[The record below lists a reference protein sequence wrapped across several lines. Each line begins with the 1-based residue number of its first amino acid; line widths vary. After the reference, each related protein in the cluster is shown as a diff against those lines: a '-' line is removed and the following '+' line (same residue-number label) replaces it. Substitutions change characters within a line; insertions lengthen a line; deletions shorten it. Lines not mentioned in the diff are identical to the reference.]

1 MPITDINKS
10 IICNK
15 HFATPSKSP
24 FTNKEISP
32 KTQQKLTR
40 KCRIPLQGCNI
51 FIKKSEK
58 RLKEVTARIKAA
70 GGIIVDTPNQATIVI
85 STSTYEPLDQQYTMS
100 MNMFIKTF
108 YRVLYNECER
118 FKADEEHSPRTF
130 RKIKQNGVTHTKWA
144 SECVNAKIAPFI
156 TVQAAAAEA
165 GVKLKTKTV
174 RQSRNEIK
182 PKVTQTKREKRIT
195 KVLKMCKN
203 DVEPVMLEKF
213 VTLSDA
219 DLDKII
225 AIGDIKSRHCLHAN
239 SALRIYKQALLQ
251 GTQAKDPLNPNY
263 VFDKDDINRIF
274 KMLNLVPITD
284 DITKFNVRLIPELFK
299 NIELYRIS
307 ITATSDKNGEFEL
320 WCFGYIP
327 TDLSNKKEFVT
338 LIKLLVSSFVSNKG
352 GVKEDILLFRR
363 SPKFWQ
369 ELNKLDIKPTL
380 DKYIQ
385 DLKNHM

>member
-1 MPITDINKS
+1 MPIKDENKS

-24 FTNKEISP
+24 FTSKEISL

-40 KCRIPLQGCNI
+40 KCRIPLSGCSI
-51 FIKKSEK
+51 FIKKTEK
-58 RLKEVTARIKAA
+58 RFKEIVARIIAA
-70 GGIIVDTPNQATIVI
+70 GGIIVDNPSQATIVI
-85 STSTYEPLDQQYTMS
+85 STGNYKAIDQQYTMS
-100 MNMFIKTF
+100 LNTFIKTY
-108 YRVLYNECER
+108 YRVLYTECER

-130 RKIKQNGVTHTKWA
+130 RRIKPNGVTHNKRTT
-144 SECVNAKIAPFI
+144 ECVKAKTAPFI

-165 GVKLKTKTV
+165 GVKLNRKTTTKKLAP
-174 RQSRNEIK
+174 S
-182 PKVTQTKREKRIT
+182 KRENRIS

-213 VTLSDA
+213 ASLSDE

-225 AIGDIKSRHCLHAN
+225 AIGEVKSKHCLHAS

-263 VFDKDDINRIF
+263 VFNKNDIDRIF
-274 KMLNLVPITD
+274 KLLKIAPITD
-284 DITKFNVRLIPELFK
+284 DITKYNVRLIPELFQ

-327 TDLSNKKEFVT
+327 TDFSNKKDFVT
-338 LIKLLVSSFVSNKG
+338 LVKLLVSSLVSNKG
-352 GVKEDILLFRR
+352 SVKDNILSFRK

-369 ELNKLDIKPTL
+369 ELNKLDVRPTL

-385 DLKNHM
+385 ELKNHL